1 MAANGPAATT
11 PVCPNCG
18 KPNGDAPSHQ
28 QLEAR
33 IATLEAE
40 NVRLSEAAKRFGE
53 LAERL
58 NEQLRDERR
67 RGQERRPREP
77 RDRRGFG
84 APND

>member
-18 KPNGDAPSHQ
+18 RPGGDAPSH

-58 NEQLRDERR
+58 NEQLREERR
-67 RGQERRPREP
+67 HTQERRPRDQ